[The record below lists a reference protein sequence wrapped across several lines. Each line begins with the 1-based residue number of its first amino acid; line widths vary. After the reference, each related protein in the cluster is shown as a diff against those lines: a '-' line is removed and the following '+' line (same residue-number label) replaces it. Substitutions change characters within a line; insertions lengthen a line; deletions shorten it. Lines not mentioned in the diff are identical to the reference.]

1 MRDWYVW
8 VIVGFVAA
16 VWGCWMAV
24 RRERELAAIRFHAI
38 IDQQKK
44 ISLEE
49 GRTRG
54 YEEGFAECKSVIES
68 MIWDETFDRV
78 FRAVHPLGLPFEK
91 AVKETREALEIPPLT
106 LTDVQQN
113 ETLQKTIEEAREA
126 SKCALA
132 DWRNKFAR
140 VVARRREDGLLTDNQ
155 RRES

>member
-1 MRDWYVW
+1 MSNWYIW
-8 VIVGFVAA
+8 VIVGVVSA
-16 VWGCWMAV
+16 VWGCWIGI
-24 RRERELAAIRFHAI
+24 RRERELGHIRLELAIG
-38 IDQQKK
+38 QQKK
-44 ISLEE
+44 VSLEE

-54 YEEGFAECKSVIES
+54 YEEGFADCKSAVES

-91 AVKETREALEIPPLT
+91 AWKDTREALQMPPLT
-106 LTDVQQN
+106 LNDVQQH

-140 VVARRREDGLLTDNQ
+140 VVAKRREDGLLTDNQ

>member
-1 MRDWYVW
+1 MRDPYVW
-8 VIVGFVAA
+8 VFVSFVAA
-16 VWGCWMAV
+16 VWGYWLGA
-24 RRERELAAIRFHAI
+24 RHQRELAALSLDAAI
-38 IDQQKK
+38 DRQKK

-49 GRTRG
+49 GRARG